1 MLLHTYGACEQQAHA
16 ACSRAPVSHACA
28 ACLRQT
34 LGPHSHSHICGIAS
48 LAHVC
53 LPGPIHHVP
62 SAAATTSRTF
72 CTATGRNHWRPSLSA
87 LTRQGRTPSQA
98 MAVGTFQVS
107 SLLFQLEVRRA
118 RGVAVAASQ
127 RCISTGNKGIRHP
140 HVPHVAMQPRMCSYA
155 VDAASSACCFQPA
168 HATRLPPE
176 TVSRPCMSGR
186 LKTRAN
192 RGSSLPRTRPAR
204 SCTSAQPL
212 SARPAPPSRSG

>member
-1 MLLHTYGACEQQAHA
+1 MSSRRRLSFQLLCDSCRDRDLQMLLHTYGACEQQAHA

-127 RCISTGNKGIRHP
+127 RCIRPATRASGT
-140 HVPHVAMQPRMCSYA
+140 RMCRMSPCSHA
-155 VDAASSACCFQPA
+155 CAATPSMQLAALAAFSLRMQRAC
-168 HATRLPPE
+168 
-176 TVSRPCMSGR
+176 R
-186 LKTRAN
+186 LKRF
-192 RGSSLPRTRPAR
+192 LVPA
-204 SCTSAQPL
+204 C
-212 SARPAPPSRSG
+212 PAG